1 MPLLTLGINHKTAPV
16 SVRERVAFS
25 PETIVKALQSL
36 NKHCDTSEV
45 AILSTCNRT
54 ELYVH
59 IEETAHTQ
67 LIVKWLAEY
76 HKLSLDELQSYI
88 YQHNEKD
95 TVRHVLKVASGI
107 DSMILGE
114 PQILGQIKDAYRYA
128 VQAGTAGTLLSRLFQ
143 YTFTVAKQVRT
154 DTAIGSSPVSVAF
167 SAVNLAKQIFGDL
180 QNYTVLLIGAG
191 ETIELAARHMNDQGL
206 GRMIVANR
214 TVERAHDLASQF
226 GGYAIALSEIPVHLV
241 EADIVISSTASQKT
255 IVSFEQVKQALKQRK
270 HRPVFMVDLAV
281 PRDIDSKVSSLDDI
295 YLYTV
300 DDLHKV
306 VEENMQSR
314 REAAKQAEEII
325 EVQVGHFIGWKRSL
339 EAVDTICALRLQ
351 AESERDQVLNKAQQ
365 MLDKGK
371 TPEDALQFLAHT
383 LTNKLIHSPSA
394 TLKQAG
400 SQGRSELIKAAK
412 ELFDVTADK
421 ANNDTPNQQTPDE
434 KSSSAMDTDTAK

>member
-25 PETIVKALQSL
+25 PETIVTALQSL
-36 NKHCDTSEV
+36 NEHCDTSEV

-67 LIVKWLAEY
+67 LIVEWLADY
-76 HKLSLDELQSYI
+76 HNLSLDELKSYV
-88 YQHNEKD
+88 YQHNEKE

-128 VQAGTAGTLLSRLFQ
+128 VEAGTAGTLLSRLFQ

-180 QNYTVLLIGAG
+180 QSYTVLLIGAG
-191 ETIELAARHMNDQGL
+191 ETIELAARHLNDQGL

-241 EADIVISSTASQKT
+241 EADIVVSSTASQNI
-255 IVSFEQVKQALKQRK
+255 IVNFDQVKQALKQRK

-281 PRDIDSKVSSLDDI
+281 PRDIDSKIGSLDDI

-351 AESERDQVLNKAQQ
+351 AESDRDRVLNKAQQ

-371 TPEDALQFLAHT
+371 NPEDALQFLAHT

-412 ELFDVTADK
+412 ELFDVPADK
-421 ANNDTPNQQTPDE
+421 AANDASSKQILDE
-434 KSSSAMDTDTAK
+434 KSSSDRDTDTHK

>member
-16 SVRERVAFS
+16 SVRERVTFS
-25 PETIVKALQSL
+25 PEIIVTALQAL
-36 NKHCDTSEV
+36 NQHCETGEV

-59 IEETAHTQ
+59 ITDTSQKH
-67 LIVKWLAEY
+67 LIIRWMADY
-76 HKLSLDELQSYI
+76 HNLSLDELQSYI
-88 YQHNEKD
+88 YEHDEKQ
-95 TVRHVLKVASGI
+95 TVRHILKVASGI

-114 PQILGQIKDAYRYA
+114 PQILGQMKDAYRFA
-128 VQAGTAGTLLSRLFQ
+128 VKAGTAGTLLGRLFQ

-167 SAVNLAKQIFGDL
+167 TAVNLAKQIFGELD
-180 QNYTVLLIGAG
+180 NYTVLLIGAG
-191 ETIELAARHMNDQGL
+191 ETIELAARHLNDQGL
-206 GRMIVANR
+206 GHMIVANR

-226 GGYAIALSEIPVHLV
+226 GGYAISLEEIPAHLV
-241 EADIVISSTASQKT
+241 EADIVISSTASQHN
-255 IVSFEQVKQALKQRK
+255 IVTHDQVKQALKKRK

-281 PRDIDSKVSSLDDI
+281 PRDIDPEVSTLDDI

-300 DDLHKV
+300 DDLHQV

-314 REAAKQAEEII
+314 REAAAQAEEII
-325 EVQVGHFIGWKRSL
+325 EVQVGHFLGWKRSL
-339 EAVDTICALRLQ
+339 EAVDTICAMRNQ
-351 AESERDQVLNKAQQ
+351 AENTRDAVLGKAKN

-371 TPEDALQFLAHT
+371 DPQDVLQFLAHT
-383 LTNKLIHSPSA
+383 LTNKLIHAPSV

-412 ELFDVTADK
+412 ELFDVQPEK
-421 ANNDTPNQQTPDE
+421 ANDPDKNQ
-434 KSSSAMDTDTAK
+434 